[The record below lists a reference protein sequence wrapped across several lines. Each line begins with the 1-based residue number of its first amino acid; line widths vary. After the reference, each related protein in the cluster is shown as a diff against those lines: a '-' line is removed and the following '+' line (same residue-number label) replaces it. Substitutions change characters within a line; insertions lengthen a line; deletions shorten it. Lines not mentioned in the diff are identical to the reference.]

1 MFPKGLGGLGNMGQL
16 MKQALDLKANM
27 ERLKDELAN
36 ARVDASA
43 GGGMVTVSMNG
54 KMEVLALHIDR
65 EIVNPNDPEMLETLV
80 AAAVNEATR
89 KAQELVREK
98 MTGLTGGID
107 IPGLTS

>member
-27 ERLKDELAN
+27 ERLKDELA
-36 ARVDASA
+36 AERVEASA
-43 GGGMVTVSMNG
+43 GGGMVTVAMNG
-54 KMEVLALHIDR
+54 KMEVLSIK
-65 EIVNPNDPEMLETLV
+65 IDPEVINPAEPEILETLV

-89 KAQELVREK
+89 LAQDRVREK
-98 MTGLTGGID
+98 MSTITGGLD

>member
-27 ERLKDELAN
+27 ERLKEELGN
-36 ARVDASA
+36 ARVEASA
-43 GGGMVTVSMNG
+43 GGGMVTVAMNG
-54 KMEVLALHIDR
+54 KMEVLSLHIDR
-65 EIVNPNDPEMLETLV
+65 EIVNPDDPEMLETLV

-89 KAQELVREK
+89 KAQELVRDK
-98 MTGLTGGID
+98 MSELTGGLD